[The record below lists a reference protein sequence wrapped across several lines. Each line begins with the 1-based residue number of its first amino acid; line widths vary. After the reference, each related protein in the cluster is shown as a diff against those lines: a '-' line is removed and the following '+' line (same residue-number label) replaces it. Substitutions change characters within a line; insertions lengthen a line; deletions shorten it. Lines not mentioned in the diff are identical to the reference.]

1 MKPRV
6 ETASGA
12 GSCEGT
18 AVPAAVR
25 HGEGPWTVLQIVA
38 WIAGDLARRGVPS
51 ARLDAEL
58 LVAHALGTNRV
69 GLYVRHDAPLTEPE
83 RAAVREVLRRRR
95 AGEPVAYITGHRE
108 FWSVDLLVDR
118 RVLVPRPETELL
130 VEEAFAALADEAAPW
145 VVVDVGTGSGA
156 VAVVVARHRPAS
168 RIAALDVSAEA
179 LAVARENVARLE
191 LADRIELC
199 EAEGSAW
206 LAERPAACDAVL
218 ANLPYIATGEFPGLQ
233 VEVREH
239 EPRGALDG
247 GPDGLRELRR
257 VVPAAATALRPGG
270 FLGLE
275 IGADQGDAVRELCET
290 AGLVDVA
297 VRRDY
302 AGLCRVVTA
311 RRAS

>member
-1 MKPRV
+1 MRIR
-6 ETASGA
+6 TDGAA
-12 GSCEGT
+12 GSGCDGGRAAT
-18 AVPAAVR
+18 AGRGGA
-25 HGEGPWTVLQIVA
+25 PWTVLDVVA
-38 WIAGDLARRGVPS
+38 WIARDLGRRGVSSP
-51 ARLDAEL
+51 RLDAEL

-69 GLYVRHDAPLTEPE
+69 GLYLRHDAPLTEAE
-83 RAAVREVLRRRR
+83 RSAVREVLRRRR
-95 AGEPVAYITGHRE
+95 AGEPVAYILGRRE
-108 FWSVDLLVDR
+108 FWGLDLRVDR

-130 VEEAFAALADEAAPW
+130 VEEALAALADEGAPW
-145 VVVDVGTGSGA
+145 SVVDVGTGSGA
-156 VAVVVARHRPAS
+156 VALAVARHRPAS

-179 LAVARENVARLE
+179 LDVARENATRLG
-191 LADRIELC
+191 LADRVDLW

-206 LAERPAACDAVL
+206 LAGRPASFDAIL
-218 ANLPYIATGEFPGLQ
+218 ANLPYVATAEFPRLQ
-233 VEVREH
+233 VEVREW

-275 IGADQGDAVRELCET
+275 IGADQGEAVVALCGA
-290 AGLVDVA
+290 AGLIGAA

-302 AGLCRVVTA
+302 AGLSRVVTA